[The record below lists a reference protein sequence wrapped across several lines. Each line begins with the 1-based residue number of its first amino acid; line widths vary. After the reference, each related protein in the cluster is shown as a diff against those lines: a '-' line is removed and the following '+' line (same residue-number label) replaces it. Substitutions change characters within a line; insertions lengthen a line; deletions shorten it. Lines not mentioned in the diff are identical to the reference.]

1 MVSWSALGLAD
12 GLAIFAFSEPRCH
25 QVVKA
30 SATLALGSRR
40 RVCFRRV
47 GWTTPRPLAM
57 RHREIFPVLGLVVA
71 CATSETR
78 STDSTAVTP
87 ASLGEARL
95 PVEGGNIWYSV
106 TGNPSAPLVV
116 LLHGGPGY
124 ASFYLKPMEALGDE
138 FAVVRYDQLGSGK
151 SDHPGDTSLYNIPR
165 FVRELES
172 LRAALGRDQVHLVGH
187 SWGTILAY
195 EYYQAHANHVASLT
209 FMSACLDVGTW
220 ERNANALVKTLS
232 DSSQR
237 AIGAAIASRRWDSK
251 GFEAANGEFMSKYVF
266 LQPPRQPDWDS
277 TMTTAGM
284 DQYMYMWGPSEFATT
299 GTLGGYSALGGLAG
313 IKVPTLFTVGSDD
326 EADTTTIKAHAAM
339 VPGARVAIIPN
350 AAHLTM
356 WDNPDESLRVVR
368 EFLRLVS
375 R

>member
-25 QVVKA
+25 QVGEA

-78 STDSTAVTP
+78 STDSPAVTP
-87 ASLGEARL
+87 VSLGEARL

-106 TGNPSAPLVV
+106 SGDASAPLVV

-138 FAVVRYDQLGSGK
+138 FAHG
-151 SDHPGDTSLYNIPR
+151 
-165 FVRELES
+165 
-172 LRAALGRDQVHLVGH
+172 
-187 SWGTILAY
+187 
-195 EYYQAHANHVASLT
+195 ASLT

-251 GFEAANGEFMSKYVF
+251 EFEAANGEFMSKYVF

-277 TMTTAGM
+277 TMSTVGM

-313 IKVPTLFTVGSDD
+313 IKVPTLFTVGSND

-356 WDNPDESLRVVR
+356 WDNPDENVRVVR
-368 EFLRLVS
+368 EFLRSVTP
-375 R
+375 